1 MSNPFV
7 SRPASE
13 RHQASPRSSASSR
26 TRALIWIS
34 IIVLLGIVTA
44 QNAMSLPQSPAPRFF
59 IVSGLDVDT
68 IELTEIDTAEDDMIM
83 STVYRPQI
91 SDLGIFD
98 AAGNLLD
105 EATLRSRIAV
115 GSVVL
120 VAADEHP
127 VDPIYL
133 GIVRDDTIV
142 LTGVV
147 VRVEV
152 E

>member
-7 SRPASE
+7 SRFASN
-13 RHQASPRSSASSR
+13 RHQASSGLFAS
-26 TRALIWIS
+26 TRIRVLMWIS
-34 IIVLLGIVTA
+34 IIVLVGIVTA
-44 QNAMSLPQSPAPRFF
+44 QDAMSLPQSPAPRFF
-59 IVSGLDVDT
+59 IVSGLDAET
-68 IELTEIDTAEDDMIM
+68 IELTEIDTVGDDMIM

-91 SDLGIFD
+91 ADIGISD
-98 AAGNLLD
+98 AAGNVLD
-105 EATLRSRIAV
+105 EATLRARIAI

-120 VAADEHP
+120 VAADEHR
-127 VDPIYL
+127 VDPVYL

-142 LTGVV
+142 LSGVV